1 MRISDWSS
9 DVCSS
14 DLECGMLPG
23 ALLRNAHLKFVC
35 RFVHL
40 RVETSDSVFT
50 RGYNAGDV
58 IRVPV
63 AHHDGNYVADP
74 ETLAR
79 LHGEGRIAFRYCSSD
94 GDDAGEHNPN
104 GSSGSIAGK
113 IGRAHV

>member
-50 RGYNAGDV
+50 RGYNSGDV

-79 LHGEGRIAFRYCSSD
+79 LRGEGSS
-94 GDDAGEHNPN
+94 EERRV
-104 GSSGSIAGK
+104 GK
-113 IGRAHV
+113 ECVSTCKSRWSPSN

>member
-40 RVETSDSVFT
+40 RVETSDSAFT
-50 RGYNAGDV
+50 RGYNSGDV

-74 ETLAR
+74 ETRSEAR
-79 LHGEGRIAFRYCSSD
+79 RGGKEGVRMCSYRWSTYPYKKHD
-94 GDDAGEHNPN
+94 TTHFKRDEDET
-104 GSSGSIAGK
+104 
-113 IGRAHV
+113 